1 MIRMKKILV
10 PTDFS
15 DYSAH
20 ALQYGLSF
28 CREFNAQL
36 ILLHVIEDP
45 FYPSNGAT
53 FGFNVEEFFRRME
66 EESSKRMLELVP
78 PDTEKEIPVERI
90 AIRGTPFLEIIR
102 LAKERDVDMIILSTH
117 GRSGLAHVLMGSVTE
132 KTVRKAPCPVLV
144 VRQAQHKFAMP

>member
-28 CREFNAQL
+28 CREYNASL

-45 FYPSNGAT
+45 FYPSDGAT

-66 EESSKRMLELVP
+66 EESAKRMLELVP
-78 PDTEKEIPVERI
+78 PEVEKEMPVERI

-102 LAKERDVDMIILSTH
+102 LAKEREVDMIVLSTH

-132 KTVRKAPCPVLV
+132 KVVRKAPCPVLV
-144 VRQAQHKFAMP
+144 VRRSQHEFIMP

>member
-1 MIRMKKILV
+1 MIKLKKILV

-15 DYSAH
+15 DYSMH

-28 CREFNAQL
+28 CREFTAEL

-53 FGFNVEEFFRRME
+53 FGFNIEEFFRQME
-66 EESSKRMLELVP
+66 EESSKRMLEMVP
-78 PDTEKEIPVERI
+78 PEIEKEMPVERI

-102 LAKERDVDMIILSTH
+102 LAKERAADMIVLSTH

-132 KTVRKAPCPVLV
+132 KVVRKAPCPVLV
-144 VRQAQHKFAMP
+144 VRRSQHEFIMP

>member
-1 MIRMKKILV
+1 MIKLKKILV

-15 DYSAH
+15 EYSAL

-28 CREFNAQL
+28 CREYNADL

-66 EESSKRMLELVP
+66 EESAKRMLELVP
-78 PDTEKEIPVERI
+78 PEVEKEIRVERI
-90 AIRGTPFLEIIR
+90 AMRGTPFLEIIR
-102 LAKERDVDMIILSTH
+102 LSREKDIDMIVLSTH
-117 GRSGLAHVLMGSVTE
+117 GRTGLAHVLMGSVTE
-132 KTVRKAPCPVLV
+132 KVVRKAPCPVLV
-144 VRQAQHKFAMP
+144 VRRQQHEFIMP

>member
-1 MIRMKKILV
+1 MIKLKKILV

-15 DYSAH
+15 DYSMH

-28 CREFNAQL
+28 CREFTAEL

-53 FGFNVEEFFRRME
+53 FGFNIEEFFRQME
-66 EESSKRMLELVP
+66 EESSKRMLEMVP
-78 PDTEKEIPVERI
+78 PEIEKEMPVERI

-102 LAKERDVDMIILSTH
+102 LAKEQAADMIVLSTH

-132 KTVRKAPCPVLV
+132 KVVRKAPCPVLV
-144 VRQAQHKFAMP
+144 VRRSQHEFIMP